1 MAKGDSAPLLENTR
15 VLVTNDDG
23 INAPGL
29 KVLTKLARALSSDV
43 WVVAPESEQSAMSHA
58 MTLRRPLY
66 IRKYGPK
73 RFSVDGTPTDCVLVG
88 VNHVLKDRR
97 PGLVLSGINNGGNLA
112 EDMSYSGTVSA
123 AKEATFLGI
132 RAVALSQLG
141 DWPNAIAYD
150 PAEEHGADLLGRLWQ
165 APWPRD
171 VLFNVNF
178 PGKDTPGQRTIRCCP
193 QGRRAAGTSMTEGK
207 DPNGRRYVWIGSF
220 PSDESRD
227 KGSDLQV
234 VLDGD
239 IALTP
244 LHLDMTHQP
253 SLKRLREH
261 FQ

>member
-1 MAKGDSAPLLENTR
+1 MAKGNSAPPLKRTR

-29 KVLTKLARALSSDV
+29 KVLTKLAKALSDDV

-66 IRKYGPK
+66 VRKYGPR
-73 RFSVDGTPTDCVLVG
+73 RFSVDGTPTDCVLVA
-88 VNHVLKDRR
+88 VHHVLKDYR

-150 PAEEHGADLLGRLWQ
+150 PAEEHGAKLLDRLWR

-178 PGKDTPGQRTIRCCP
+178 PAKDTPGRRKIRVSP
-193 QGRRAAGTSMTEGK
+193 QGRRASGTSMSEGT
-207 DPNGRRYVWIGSF
+207 DPNGRKYVWIGSF
-220 PSDESRD
+220 PSDEGREGD
-227 KGSDLQV
+227 SDLKAI
-234 VLDGD
+234 LDGD

-253 SLKRLREH
+253 SLKRLQEH
-261 FQ
+261 FP